1 MPGITECCITVP
13 WVIVPAVFYF
23 MKIKILYYAVI
34 IVNGRMN
41 SKGSKNYYVVYR
53 LSDGAFG
60 RSQPLDRGP
69 YRGDVRID
77 PAPRWN
83 RTSDAI
89 LVPGIAHNKTRQLFV
104 IHVLSSGESPSINAA
119 K

>member
-1 MPGITECCITVP
+1 
-13 WVIVPAVFYF
+13 
-23 MKIKILYYAVI
+23 MKIFLSLLFWLHFEPPKTPLALLSQCFSPFPRGVKS
-34 IVNGRMN
+34 VNGY

-53 LSDGAFG
+53 LSDGAFV